1 MRECLPEKTN
11 KKGKLIMIINLIK
24 SKQMFSL
31 TLPHKVKG
39 QYWVT
44 DVDEDGTLRE
54 LISVEAVKGE
64 WVVKSNKFVSIL
76 DAENKAVMNTVLK
89 PLSFFNLKI
98 AGSNERVIL
107 FSESID
113 ESRQRYKKLVIK
125 NADTLNIGRTNDNNL
140 CFANKFVSGRH
151 ARLSYDGHS
160 WSVLDQGSTNGTYVN
175 GYKVDSK
182 NLSAGDLIYIMGLRI
197 VVGHN
202 FIALNNPD
210 DLLKI
215 NAKCL
220 VEYMPQSADTA
231 LESADIPEKEYFFR
245 SPRFHRE
252 IEHSEIKIDPPPQIQ
267 KMETVPL
274 ALMLGPSITM
284 GMTSVSTAL
293 LTVNNVI
300 SNNGDISQA
309 LPSMLMAVSM
319 LLGTILWPVLTK
331 KYEKKQKLK
340 NEKKRQEKYLAYLDH
355 IRDEIKRKCK
365 EQSEILN
372 ENLISPD
379 ECADRIAEEN
389 TKLWERVNGQNDFLK
404 LRLGLGDIPLD
415 ADVKYP
421 EKKFT
426 MEDDNLQDAML
437 SLGTEPKQL
446 HNVPISVSFV
456 ENMTVGIYGS
466 YASRINMLKSLV
478 LQMIAL
484 HSYDE
489 LKLMLFTD
497 AAEMNEWNFIRPI
510 PHFWSDD
517 KSVRFFATNADE
529 AKELSAYI
537 EKSIVSRG
545 DNSNQAYSGFSP
557 YYVIISTNKK
567 LSEKC
572 EALQQLLK
580 FKNNSGFS
588 VLFAAPELKDLP
600 KETKMIISA
609 NEDRSRMFDRDDT
622 TGRGISF
629 VADKV
634 NEAALDTLAGD
645 IANIELD
652 IGSQR
657 YSLPNMLTFL
667 EMFNVSKIEHLN
679 SLTRWKEN
687 NPTIT
692 LQTPIGVD
700 AYGESFVL
708 DLHEKFHGPHGLV
721 AGMTGSGKSEFIIT
735 YILSL
740 AVNYHPDEVSFIL
753 IDYKGGG
760 LTGAFE
766 DADRGIKL
774 PHLAG
779 TITNLDGAAV
789 KRSLIS
795 IQSELRRRQAIFNEA
810 RKISN
815 EGTMDIYKYQQL
827 YRDKVITEPVP
838 HLFIISDEF
847 AELKTQQPEFM
858 EQLISA
864 ARIGRSL
871 GVHLILATQKPS
883 GVVDDQIWS
892 NSKFRVCLKVQE
904 KADSQ
909 DMIKCPD
916 AAELS
921 QTGRFYL
928 QVGFNELFALGQ
940 SAWCG
945 AEYVPTETVEKSVDS
960 SIQVIDNLGRVLMNV
975 KPNKKKAVQGSKI
988 KQIVA
993 IVKYLSDLAAEE
1005 KIKVRPLWLD
1015 PVPERIFVDELEVKY
1030 ARKTS
1035 GTILNPVVGEYDD
1048 PFNQKQGVLTIP
1060 FSQEGNCLIY
1070 GATGNGKTTMLT
1082 TIAYSLLKNHV
1093 SEELN
1098 LYIMDFGSETLKMF
1112 EQAPQVGG
1120 VMVSADEEKILN
1132 FLKMLQKEMEQRKN
1146 LFSEYGG
1153 DYTSYCKNSGKT
1165 IPNIVVLLNN
1175 YSGFAEQFEDLQDA
1189 FTLLTRDGV
1198 KYGIYFA
1205 VTAGTTNTVR
1215 YKTQQNFKTM
1225 LTMQLNDVTDY
1236 SIIVGKTDGLI
1247 PTKCKGRGLIALDRV
1262 YEFQTA
1268 YCADVSDVQEYIRDF
1283 CRKLRENAGS
1293 FAKPVPILPGIV
1305 NYDYVEADIKGLDAV
1320 PVGVAKKNLNISKVN
1335 IANKVLYPVAAQ
1347 ETMDAAPFT
1356 EEFIRVLSAINTVT
1370 VIDAEKLLSDL
1381 DTSVCSLINGN
1392 YETAVR
1398 GLFDDMVERNNTYK
1412 DAQMDVSVL
1421 QNYDEKVYVIVGIR
1435 KLIDQLTADGR
1446 EKLCTLIEKAES
1458 IYKIHFVIVDS
1469 LAQFNTYNYEPWF
1482 KRHVT
1487 GTDGLWIGDG
1497 IADQYLLKVS
1507 KVTSDLYEEIGNEY
1521 GYSIIR
1527 NRPTLVKLLTSRKEE
1542 VE

>member
-1 MRECLPEKTN
+1 
-11 KKGKLIMIINLIK
+11 MIINLIK

-44 DVDEDGTLRE
+44 DIDENDSPRK
-54 LISVEAVKGE
+54 LISIEAVKGE
-64 WVVKSNKFVSIL
+64 WVVKSNRLVSIL
-76 DAENKAVMNTVLK
+76 DAENKPIVNTVLK
-89 PLSFFNLKI
+89 SLSFFNLKI
-98 AGSNERVIL
+98 VGSDERVIL

-113 ESRQRYKKLVIK
+113 ESRQTFQKVVIR
-125 NADTLNIGRTNDNNL
+125 NADTLSIGRTNDNYL
-140 CFANKFVSGRH
+140 CFENKFVSSKH
-151 ARLSYDGHS
+151 AKLSYDGHT
-160 WSVLDQGSTNGTYVN
+160 WSILDQGSTNGTYVN

-182 NLSAGDLIYIMGLRI
+182 NLSAGDHIYIMGLRI
-197 VVGHN
+197 IVGYN

-210 DLLKI
+210 KLLKI

-220 VEYMPQSADTA
+220 VEYRPQVIDSSIELADNP
-231 LESADIPEKEYFFR
+231 DKEYFFR

-252 IEHSEIKIDPPPQIQ
+252 IEHAEIKIDPPPQIQ
-267 KMETVPL
+267 KVDTVPL

-293 LTVNNVI
+293 LTINNVI
-300 SNNGDISQA
+300 ISGGDITQA
-309 LPSMLMAVSM
+309 LPSALMAFSM
-319 LLGTILWPVLTK
+319 LLGTILWPIMTK
-331 KYEKKQKLK
+331 KYEKRQKLK
-340 NEKKRQEKYLAYLDH
+340 NEKKRQDKYLAYLDH
-355 IRDEIKRKCK
+355 IRDEIKRECK
-365 EQSEILN
+365 EQSDILA
-372 ENLISPD
+372 ENIISPD
-379 ECADRIAEEN
+379 ECVDRIAEKSA
-389 TKLWERVNGQNDFLK
+389 KLWERVSGQSDFMK

-415 ADVKYP
+415 VDVKYQ

-437 SLGTEPKQL
+437 SLGAEPKKL
-446 HNVPISVSFV
+446 HNVPISISCV
-456 ENMTVGIYGS
+456 ENMIIGIYGS
-466 YASRINMLKSLV
+466 YSARMNMIKSLIV
-478 LQMIAL
+478 QMIAL

-489 LKLMLFTD
+489 LKLMLLVD
-497 AAEMNEWNFIRPI
+497 EIVGCNFVRPV

-517 KSVRFFATNADE
+517 KSIRFLATNSDE
-529 AKELSAYI
+529 AKELSTYI
-537 EKSIVSRG
+537 EKNISSRG
-545 DNSNQAYSGFSP
+545 DNSNQEYSSFSP
-557 YYVIISTNKK
+557 YYVIISTSKK
-567 LSEKC
+567 LSKKC

-588 VLFAAPELKDLP
+588 IFFVAPELKDLP
-600 KETKMIISA
+600 KESKMVISA
-609 NEDRSRMFDRDDT
+609 NEDKSRMFYRDDT
-622 TGRGISF
+622 TGKGIF
-629 VADKV
+629 FAADKI
-634 NEAALDTLAGD
+634 NEAVLDTLARN

-652 IGSQR
+652 MGSQR
-657 YSLPNMLTFL
+657 YSLPNVITFL

-700 AYGESFVL
+700 AYGELFTL

-766 DADRGIKL
+766 DSERGIKL

-827 YRDKVITEPVP
+827 YRDKIVTEPVS

-858 EQLISA
+858 DQLISA

-928 QVGFNELFALGQ
+928 QVGYNELFALGQ

-945 AEYVPTETVEKSVDS
+945 TEYVPTENVEKSVDS

-975 KPNKKKAVQGSKI
+975 KPSKKKVVRGSKT

-1005 KIKVRPLWLD
+1005 KIKVRPLWLA
-1015 PVPERIFVDELEVKY
+1015 PIPERIFVDELEVKY
-1030 ARKTS
+1030 AKKS
-1035 GTILNPVVGEYDD
+1035 FGIVLNPVVGEYDD
-1048 PFNQKQGVLTIP
+1048 PFNQKQDVLTVP
-1060 FSQEGNCLIY
+1060 FSAEGNCLIY
-1070 GATGNGKTTMLT
+1070 GATGNGKTTFLT
-1082 TIAYSLLKNHV
+1082 TLAYSLLKNH
-1093 SEELN
+1093 SSNELN

-1112 EQAPQVGG
+1112 EKAPQVGG
-1120 VMVSADEEKILN
+1120 VMVSSDEEKIIN
-1132 FLKMLQKEMEQRKN
+1132 FLKMMHKELENRKN
-1146 LFSEYGG
+1146 MFSEYGG
-1153 DYTSYCKNSGKT
+1153 DYASYCRNSANT

-1175 YSGFAEQFEDLQDA
+1175 YSGFAEQFEDLQDS

-1205 VTAGTTNTVR
+1205 VTAGATNAVR
-1215 YKTQQNFKTM
+1215 YKTQQNFKIM
-1225 LTMQLNDVTDY
+1225 LTMQLNDTTDY
-1236 SIIVGKTDGLI
+1236 SVIVGKTEGLV
-1247 PTKCKGRGLIALDRV
+1247 PSKYKGRGLIALDKV

-1268 YCADVSDVQEYIRDF
+1268 CCQDTDDIQEFIRNF
-1283 CRKLRENAGS
+1283 CVDLNKMATT
-1293 FAKPVPILPGIV
+1293 FAKPVPVLPNIV
-1305 NYDYVEADIKGLDAV
+1305 NYEYVEKYVNGLESI
-1320 PVGVAKKNLNISKVN
+1320 PIGVGKKNLNIATIN
-1335 IANKVLYPVAAQ
+1335 LANKVVYPIAAQ
-1347 ETMDAAPFT
+1347 ELYETISFT
-1356 EEFIRVLSAINTVT
+1356 EELIKVLSKVTTVSVFDT
-1370 VIDAEKLLSDL
+1370 EKNLTELDSSFCTLISD
-1381 DTSVCSLINGN
+1381 D
-1392 YETAVR
+1392 YETFVR
-1398 GLFDDMVERNNTYK
+1398 KIFDDMVDRNNTYK
-1412 DAQMDVSVL
+1412 DAQMDTSVL
-1421 QNYDEKVYVIVGIR
+1421 KNYKEKVYVISGIK
-1435 KLIDQLTADGR
+1435 KLVEQLSADGR
-1446 EKLCTLIEKAES
+1446 EKLFTLIEKAES
-1458 IYKIHFVIVDS
+1458 IYKIHFVIVAS
-1469 LAQFNTYNYEPWF
+1469 LEQFNNYNYESWF

-1497 IADQYLLKVS
+1497 VADQYLLKVS
-1507 KVTSDLYEEIGNEY
+1507 KVTSDLYEEIGCEY
-1521 GYSIIR
+1521 GHLIFR
-1527 NRPTLVKLLTSRKEE
+1527 NRPMLVKLLASKSDEE